1 MLTLSRIEQLKA
13 MALRKLIH
21 VVLSVFLIIPFII
34 NLNAY
39 GISTTLYFTLIA
51 LGVSV
56 IYVIQVKR
64 PIITIVLLDAL
75 TSARRSILQQIT
87 KSPIGSAIPIDTLDD
102 GLMRLEKT
110 VKELLES
117 VERDYE
123 RRGGYLGIL
132 MGAIGVLIS
141 QLLTGNYV
149 IYGIISVIV
158 YDTMSAIGGVLLGR
172 VRLPFSNATM
182 EGALVGMA
190 SLAIVLSLL
199 TNQVIGSLAITVVA
213 ALAEAYGMEDNL
225 AIPVTTS
232 LMAMALRLP
241 IIT

>member
-1 MLTLSRIEQLKA
+1 

-21 VVLSVFLIIPFII
+21 VVLSVFLIIPFIV
-34 NLNAY
+34 NLGVY
-39 GISTTLYFTLIA
+39 GISMTLYFALIA

-64 PIITIVLLDAL
+64 PIITVILLDAL
-75 TSARRSILQQIT
+75 TSARRSILQQVI

-141 QLLTGNYV
+141 LLLTNNYV

-158 YDTMSAIGGVLLGR
+158 YDTMSALGGVLLGR
-172 VRLPFSNATM
+172 VKLPFSNATM

-190 SLAIVLSLL
+190 SLVTVLFLL
-199 TNQVIGSLAITVVA
+199 TNQLIGSLTITVVA
-213 ALAEAYGMEDNL
+213 ALSEAYGMEDNL

-232 LMAMALRLP
+232 LIAMVLKLP
-241 IIT
+241 IIA

>member
-21 VVLSVFLIIPFII
+21 VVLSVFLIIPFIV
-34 NLNAY
+34 NLGVY
-39 GISTTLYFTLIA
+39 GISMTLYFALIA

-64 PIITIVLLDAL
+64 PIITVILLDAL
-75 TSARRSILQQIT
+75 TSARRSILQQVI
-87 KSPIGSAIPIDTLDD
+87 KSPIGSAIPIDTLND

-141 QLLTGNYV
+141 LLLTNNYV

-158 YDTMSAIGGVLLGR
+158 YDTMSALGGVLLGR
-172 VRLPFSNATM
+172 VKLPFSNATM
-182 EGALVGMA
+182 EGTLVGMA
-190 SLAIVLSLL
+190 SLVTVLFLL
-199 TNQVIGSLAITVVA
+199 TNQLIGSLTITVVA
-213 ALAEAYGMEDNL
+213 ALSEAYGMEDNL

-232 LMAMALRLP
+232 LIAMVLKLP
-241 IIT
+241 IIA

>member
-1 MLTLSRIEQLKA
+1 MSRIEQLKA

>member
-21 VVLSVFLIIPFII
+21 VVLSVFLIIPFIV
-34 NLNAY
+34 NLGVY
-39 GISTTLYFTLIA
+39 GISMTLYFALIA

-64 PIITIVLLDAL
+64 PIITVILLDAL
-75 TSARRSILQQIT
+75 TSARRSILQQVI

-141 QLLTGNYV
+141 LLLTNNYV

-158 YDTMSAIGGVLLGR
+158 YDTMSALGGVLLGR
-172 VRLPFSNATM
+172 VKLPFSNATM
-182 EGALVGMA
+182 EGALVGMT
-190 SLAIVLSLL
+190 SLVTVLFLL
-199 TNQVIGSLAITVVA
+199 TNQLIGSLAITVVA

-232 LMAMALRLP
+232 LIAMVLKLP

>member
-21 VVLSVFLIIPFII
+21 VVLSVFLIIPFIV
-34 NLNAY
+34 NLGVY
-39 GISTTLYFTLIA
+39 GISMTLYFALIA

-64 PIITIVLLDAL
+64 PIITVILLDAL
-75 TSARRSILQQIT
+75 TSARRSILQQVI

-141 QLLTGNYV
+141 LLLTNNYV

-158 YDTMSAIGGVLLGR
+158 YDTMSALGGVLLGR
-172 VRLPFSNATM
+172 VKLPFSNATM
-182 EGALVGMA
+182 EGTLVGMA
-190 SLAIVLSLL
+190 SLVTVLFLL
-199 TNQVIGSLAITVVA
+199 TNQLIGSLTITVVA
-213 ALAEAYGMEDNL
+213 ALSEAYGMEDNL

-232 LMAMALRLP
+232 LIAMVLKLP
-241 IIT
+241 IIA

>member
-1 MLTLSRIEQLKA
+1 MSRIEQLKA

-21 VVLSVFLIIPFII
+21 VALSIFLIIPFIV
-34 NLNAY
+34 NLKTY
-39 GISTTLYFTLIA
+39 GISTTLYFTLIT

-102 GLMRLEKT
+102 GLMKLEKT

-149 IYGIISVIV
+149 IYGIMSVIV
-158 YDTMSAIGGVLLGR
+158 YDTMSAIGGILLGR

-182 EGALVGMA
+182 EGTLVGMA
-190 SLAIVLSLL
+190 SLATVLFLF
-199 TNQVIGSLAITVVA
+199 TNQLIGSLAVTVVA

-225 AIPVTTS
+225 AIPITTS

-241 IIT
+241 VIT

>member
-1 MLTLSRIEQLKA
+1 QLKA

-21 VVLSVFLIIPFII
+21 VVLSVFLIIPFIV
-34 NLNAY
+34 NLGVY
-39 GISTTLYFTLIA
+39 GISMTLYFALIA

-64 PIITIVLLDAL
+64 PIITVILLDAL
-75 TSARRSILQQIT
+75 TSARRSILQQVI

-141 QLLTGNYV
+141 LLLTNNYV

-158 YDTMSAIGGVLLGR
+158 YDTMSALGGVLLGR
-172 VRLPFSNATM
+172 VKLPFSNATM
-182 EGALVGMA
+182 EGALVGMT
-190 SLAIVLSLL
+190 SLVTVLFLL
-199 TNQVIGSLAITVVA
+199 TNQLIGSLAITVVA

-232 LMAMALRLP
+232 LIAMVLKLP

>member
-1 MLTLSRIEQLKA
+1 MSRVEQLRA

-21 VVLSVFLIIPFII
+21 VTLSIFLVIPFIV
-34 NLNAY
+34 NLRAY
-39 GISTTLYFTLIA
+39 GLSTTQYFTLIV

-64 PIITIVLLDAL
+64 PIITVVLLDAL
-75 TSARRSILQQIT
+75 TSARRAILQQVI
-87 KSPIGSAIPIDTLDD
+87 KSPIASAIPIDALDD
-102 GLMRLEKT
+102 SLIRLEKT

-149 IYGIISVIV
+149 AYGIVSVIV

-172 VRLPFSNATM
+172 VKLPFSNATM

-190 SLAIVLSLL
+190 SLAIVLFLL
-199 TNQVIGSLAITVVA
+199 TNQLIGSFAITVVA

-225 AIPVTTS
+225 TIPVATS
-232 LMAMALRLP
+232 LMAMVLRLP
-241 IIT
+241 MIT

>member
-1 MLTLSRIEQLKA
+1 MSRIEQLKA

-21 VVLSVFLIIPFII
+21 VTLSVFLIIPFIV
-34 NLNAY
+34 NLEAY
-39 GISTTLYFTLIA
+39 GISTTLYFTLIV

-64 PIITIVLLDAL
+64 PIITVVLLDAL
-75 TSARRSILQQIT
+75 TSARRSILQQVI

-132 MGAIGVLIS
+132 MGAIGGVLIS

-158 YDTMSAIGGVLLGR
+158 YDTMSAIGGILLGR
-172 VRLPFSNATM
+172 VKLPFSNATM

-190 SLAIVLSLL
+190 SLAIVLFLF
-199 TNQVIGSLAITVVA
+199 TNQLINSLAITVVA

-241 IIT
+241 IIA

>member
-1 MLTLSRIEQLKA
+1 

-21 VVLSVFLIIPFII
+21 VVLSVFLIIPFIM
-34 NLNAY
+34 NLGIY
-39 GISTTLYFTLIA
+39 GISTTLYFTLIT
-51 LGVSV
+51 LIVSV

-64 PIITIVLLDAL
+64 PIITIMLLDAL

-87 KSPIGSAIPIDTLDD
+87 KSPISSAIPLDTLDD
-102 GLMRLEKT
+102 SLMKLEKT
-110 VKELLES
+110 VKELLDS

-149 IYGIISVIV
+149 IYGIISVII
-158 YDTMSAIGGVLLGR
+158 YDTMSALGGTLLGR
-172 VRLPFSNATM
+172 VKLPFSNATM

-190 SLAIVLSLL
+190 SLAIVLFIL
-199 TNQVIGSLAITVVA
+199 TNQLIGPLAITVVA

-232 LMAMALRLP
+232 LIALVLKLP
-241 IIT
+241 IIV

>member
-1 MLTLSRIEQLKA
+1 MSRIEQLKA

-21 VVLSVFLIIPFII
+21 VVLSVFLIIPFIV
-34 NLNAY
+34 NLGVY
-39 GISTTLYFTLIA
+39 GISMTLYFALIA

-64 PIITIVLLDAL
+64 PIITVILLDAL
-75 TSARRSILQQIT
+75 TSARRSILQQVI

-141 QLLTGNYV
+141 LLLTNNYV

-158 YDTMSAIGGVLLGR
+158 YDTMSALGGVLLGR
-172 VRLPFSNATM
+172 VKLPFSNATM
-182 EGALVGMA
+182 EGTLVGMA
-190 SLAIVLSLL
+190 SLVTVLFLL
-199 TNQVIGSLAITVVA
+199 TNQLIGSLTITVVA
-213 ALAEAYGMEDNL
+213 ALSEAYGMEDNL

-232 LMAMALRLP
+232 LIAMVLKLP
-241 IIT
+241 IIA

>member
-1 MLTLSRIEQLKA
+1 
-13 MALRKLIH
+13 
-21 VVLSVFLIIPFII
+21 
-34 NLNAY
+34 
-39 GISTTLYFTLIA
+39 
-51 LGVSV
+51 
-56 IYVIQVKR
+56 
-64 PIITIVLLDAL
+64 
-75 TSARRSILQQIT
+75 
-87 KSPIGSAIPIDTLDD
+87 
-102 GLMRLEKT
+102 MRLEKT

-132 MGAIGVLIS
+132 MGAIGGVLIS

-172 VRLPFSNATM
+172 VRLPPFSNATM
-182 EGALVGMA
+182 EGTLVGMA
-190 SLAIVLSLL
+190 SLAIVLFLF
-199 TNQVIGSLAITVVA
+199 TNQLISSLAVTVVA

-232 LMAMALRLP
+232 LIAMALRLP
-241 IIT
+241 VIT

>member
-1 MLTLSRIEQLKA
+1 MSRIEQLRA

-21 VVLSVFLIIPFII
+21 VVLSVFLIIPFIV
-34 NLNAY
+34 NLRAY
-39 GISTTLYFTLIA
+39 GISTTLYFTLIT

-102 GLMRLEKT
+102 GLMRLERT

-132 MGAIGVLIS
+132 MGAIGVLVS

-149 IYGIISVIV
+149 IYGIISVII

-172 VRLPFSNATM
+172 VKLPFSNATM

-190 SLAIVLSLL
+190 SLATVLFLF
-199 TNQVIGSLAITVVA
+199 TNQLIGSLAITVVA

-225 AIPVTTS
+225 AIPVATS
-232 LMAMALRLP
+232 LMAMALKLP
-241 IIT
+241 VIT

>member
-1 MLTLSRIEQLKA
+1 MSRIEQLRA

-21 VVLSVFLIIPFII
+21 VVLSVFLIIPFIV
-34 NLNAY
+34 NLKAY
-39 GISTTLYFTLIA
+39 GISTTLYFTLIT

-56 IYVIQVKR
+56 IYIIQVKR

-102 GLMRLEKT
+102 GLMRLERT

-172 VRLPFSNATM
+172 VKLPFSNATM
-182 EGALVGMA
+182 EGSLIGMM
-190 SLAIVLSLL
+190 SLAIILFLF
-199 TNQVIGSLAITVVA
+199 TNQLIGSLAITVVA
-213 ALAEAYGMEDNL
+213 ALAEAYGLEDNL
-225 AIPVTTS
+225 AIPVATS
-232 LMAMALRLP
+232 LMAMALKLP
-241 IIT
+241 AIT

>member
-1 MLTLSRIEQLKA
+1 M
-13 MALRKLIH
+13 
-21 VVLSVFLIIPFII
+21 LSVFLIIPFIV
-34 NLNAY
+34 NLGVY
-39 GISTTLYFTLIA
+39 GISMTLYFALIA

-64 PIITIVLLDAL
+64 PIITVILLDAL
-75 TSARRSILQQIT
+75 TSARRSILQQVI
-87 KSPIGSAIPIDTLDD
+87 KSPIGSAIPIDTLND

-141 QLLTGNYV
+141 LLLTNNYV

-158 YDTMSAIGGVLLGR
+158 YDTMSALGGVLLGR
-172 VRLPFSNATM
+172 VKLPFSNATM
-182 EGALVGMA
+182 EGTLVGMA
-190 SLAIVLSLL
+190 SLVTVLFLL
-199 TNQVIGSLAITVVA
+199 TNQLIGSLTITVVA
-213 ALAEAYGMEDNL
+213 ALSEAYGMEDNL

-232 LMAMALRLP
+232 LIAMVLKLP
-241 IIT
+241 IIA

>member
-1 MLTLSRIEQLKA
+1 MSRLEQLRA

-21 VVLSVFLIIPFII
+21 VVLSVFLVIPFIV
-34 NLNAY
+34 NLGIY
-39 GISTTLYFTLIA
+39 GISTTLYFTLIT

-64 PIITIVLLDAL
+64 PIITIMLLDAL

-87 KSPIGSAIPIDTLDD
+87 KSPISSAIPLDTLDD
-102 GLMRLEKT
+102 SLMKLEKT
-110 VKELLES
+110 VKELLDN

-149 IYGIISVIV
+149 IYGIVSVIV
-158 YDTMSAIGGVLLGR
+158 YDTMSALGGTLLGR
-172 VRLPFSNATM
+172 VKLPFSNATM

-190 SLAIVLSLL
+190 SLAIVLFIL
-199 TNQVIGSLAITVVA
+199 TNQLVGSLAITVVA

-232 LMAMALRLP
+232 LVALVLKLP
-241 IIT
+241 IIV

>member
-1 MLTLSRIEQLKA
+1 MLILSRLERLRA

-21 VVLSVFLIIPFII
+21 VVLSVFLIIPFIM
-34 NLNAY
+34 NLGIY
-39 GISTTLYFTLIA
+39 GISTTLYFTLIT
-51 LGVSV
+51 LIVSV

-64 PIITIVLLDAL
+64 PIITIMLLDAL

-87 KSPIGSAIPIDTLDD
+87 KSPISSAIPLDTLDD
-102 GLMRLEKT
+102 SLMKLEKT
-110 VKELLES
+110 VKELLDS

-149 IYGIISVIV
+149 IYGIISVII
-158 YDTMSAIGGVLLGR
+158 YDTMSALGGTLLGR
-172 VRLPFSNATM
+172 VKLPFSNATM

-190 SLAIVLSLL
+190 SLAIVLFIL
-199 TNQVIGSLAITVVA
+199 TNQLIGPLAITVVA

-232 LMAMALRLP
+232 LIALVLKLP
-241 IIT
+241 IIV

>member
-1 MLTLSRIEQLKA
+1 MLTLGRIEQLKA

-21 VVLSVFLIIPFII
+21 VTLSVFLIIPFIV
-34 NLNAY
+34 NLETY
-39 GISTTLYFTLIA
+39 GISTTLYFTLIV

-64 PIITIVLLDAL
+64 PIITVVLLDAL
-75 TSARRSILQQIT
+75 TSARRSILQQVI

-190 SLAIVLSLL
+190 SLAIVLFLF
-199 TNQVIGSLAITVVA
+199 TNQLINSLAITVVA

-241 IIT
+241 IIA

>member
-1 MLTLSRIEQLKA
+1 MSRMEQLRA

-21 VVLSVFLIIPFII
+21 VVLSVFLIIPFIV

-39 GISTTLYFTLIA
+39 GISTTLYFALIA

-102 GLMRLEKT
+102 GLMRLERT

-141 QLLTGNYV
+141 SY
-149 IYGIISVIV
+149 
-158 YDTMSAIGGVLLGR
+158 
-172 VRLPFSNATM
+172 
-182 EGALVGMA
+182 
-190 SLAIVLSLL
+190 
-199 TNQVIGSLAITVVA
+199 
-213 ALAEAYGMEDNL
+213 
-225 AIPVTTS
+225 
-232 LMAMALRLP
+232 
-241 IIT
+241 

>member
-1 MLTLSRIEQLKA
+1 

-21 VVLSVFLIIPFII
+21 VVLSVFLIIPFIM
-34 NLNAY
+34 NLGIY
-39 GISTTLYFTLIA
+39 GISTTLYFTLIT
-51 LGVSV
+51 LIVSV

-64 PIITIVLLDAL
+64 PIITIMLLDAL

-87 KSPIGSAIPIDTLDD
+87 KSPISSAIPLDTLDD
-102 GLMRLEKT
+102 SLMKLEKT
-110 VKELLES
+110 VKELLDS

-132 MGAIGVLIS
+132 MGGAIGVLIS

-149 IYGIISVIV
+149 IYGIISVII
-158 YDTMSAIGGVLLGR
+158 YDTMSALGGTLLGR
-172 VRLPFSNATM
+172 VKLPFSNATM

-190 SLAIVLSLL
+190 SLAIVLFIL
-199 TNQVIGSLAITVVA
+199 TNQLIGPLAITVVA

-232 LMAMALRLP
+232 LIALVLKLP
-241 IIT
+241 IIV

>member
-1 MLTLSRIEQLKA
+1 

-21 VVLSVFLIIPFII
+21 VVLSVFLIIPFIV

-39 GISTTLYFTLIA
+39 GISTTLYFALIA

-102 GLMRLEKT
+102 GLMRLERT

-141 QLLTGNYV
+141 SY
-149 IYGIISVIV
+149 
-158 YDTMSAIGGVLLGR
+158 
-172 VRLPFSNATM
+172 
-182 EGALVGMA
+182 
-190 SLAIVLSLL
+190 
-199 TNQVIGSLAITVVA
+199 
-213 ALAEAYGMEDNL
+213 
-225 AIPVTTS
+225 
-232 LMAMALRLP
+232 
-241 IIT
+241 